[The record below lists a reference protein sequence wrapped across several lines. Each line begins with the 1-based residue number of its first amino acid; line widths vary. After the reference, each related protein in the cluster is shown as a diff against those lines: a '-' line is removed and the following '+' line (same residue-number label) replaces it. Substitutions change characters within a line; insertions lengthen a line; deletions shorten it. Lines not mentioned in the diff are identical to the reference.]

1 MQPLTVNKKNHVN
14 SLNTLNNINNPF
26 LIELEKLIIPR

>member
-1 MQPLTVNKKNHVN
+1 MQPLTVNNKNHVN
-14 SLNTLNNINNPF
+14 ILNTLNNINNPF